1 MIFFGADNKKIV
13 ADAMGALR
21 LKVGKDLGLTDES
34 KWAPRGLSTSR
45 CLKTTVKA
53 A

>member
-21 LKVGKDLGLTDES
+21 LKLGKRSE
-34 KWAPRGLSTSR
+34 PH
-45 CLKTTVKA
+45 
-53 A
+53 

>member
-21 LKVGKDLGLTDES
+21 LKVVRPWSDRRKQMGTAVGYRLPD
-34 KWAPRGLSTSR
+34 
-45 CLKTTVKA
+45 V
-53 A
+53 

>member
-1 MIFFGADNKKIV
+1 MIFFGADNKKV

-21 LKVGKDLGLTDES
+21 LKLGKDLSLTEQMGAAVGYRLPDV
-34 KWAPRGLSTSR
+34 
-45 CLKTTVKA
+45 LKTTVKA